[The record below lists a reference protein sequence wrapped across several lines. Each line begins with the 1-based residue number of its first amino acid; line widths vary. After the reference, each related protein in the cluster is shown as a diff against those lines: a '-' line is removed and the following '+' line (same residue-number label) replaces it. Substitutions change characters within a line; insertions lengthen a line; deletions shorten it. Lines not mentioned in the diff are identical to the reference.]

1 MISIYTHTSNPLKK
15 EFWKWIA
22 RKILK
27 KYSGPDAV
35 LDSLKRGLTEL
46 QVPFKINPLFTKK
59 DSVVHVLSSIKVLEQ
74 MIQKKKK
81 GDIKKLIAGPN
92 LVIHPHDNNKILN
105 SEEIDT
111 ILVVSQ
117 WTYEFYSKH
126 LSEIK
131 EKLSI
136 WPAGVKIPP
145 ESSKTKKEYCIIY
158 KKNVS
163 DDIFNTAVL
172 NLKKNNIDY
181 VLLNYSNFNQKKYFD
196 LLNEAS
202 FMIYLQEVESQGIA
216 LQEAW
221 IRNVPTLVWNKESF
235 VYPNGEK
242 VFGNIAAP
250 FLTEECG
257 LFFKDKGDFEEKLDL
272 FLKNIDKFQPRRYC
286 MENLS
291 DKKSAE
297 IYVKILNQ

>member
-1 MISIYTHTSNPLKK
+1 MITIYTHTNNPLTI

-22 RKILK
+22 RKILR

-35 LDSLKRGLTEL
+35 LDSLTRGLTEL
-46 QVPFKINPLFTKK
+46 QVPFRVNPLYVSKSST
-59 DSVVHVLSSIKVLEQ
+59 VHVLNGIKVLEE
-74 MIQKKKK
+74 MIQKKQS
-81 GDIKKLIAGPN
+81 GTIKKLIAGPN
-92 LVIHPHDNNKILN
+92 LVILPHDNNEILN
-105 SEEIDT
+105 SKEIDN

-117 WTYEFYSKH
+117 WTHDFYCKN

-131 EKLSI
+131 EKISI
-136 WPAGVKIPP
+136 WPAGVRIPRKSP
-145 ESSKTKKEYCIIY
+145 LAKKSFCIVY
-158 KKNVS
+158 KKNVP
-163 DDIFNTAVL
+163 DDIFNEVL
-172 NLKKNNIDY
+172 VQLKKNNIDY
-181 VLLNYSNFNQKKYFD
+181 VLLNYSNFNQKKYFN

-221 IRNVPTLVWNKESF
+221 VRDVPTLVWNKESF
-235 VYPNGEK
+235 TYSNGEE

-250 FLTEECG
+250 FLTEKCG
-257 LFFKDKGDFEEKLDL
+257 LFFKDKESFENSLDL
-272 FLKNIDKFQPRRYC
+272 FIKNIDNFRAKTYC
-286 MENLS
+286 IENLS